1 MMADVPTMI
10 FGTIIAPVIENFLE
24 MNIAAAAAII
34 FVLAVRKPA
43 RRAFGPHAIYLLW
56 AIVPIAAVATFIPSR
71 TIEMLSLGM
80 TLDEVIALTTPQAAT
95 SALEAILPYA
105 LAAIWLV
112 GAIATAI
119 ALFRRQ
125 AAFMR
130 DVDLGL
136 AGGQGHDAAVLRTV
150 RAQVAGQLTGVEVGN
165 RDRALADQ
173 VR

>member
-56 AIVPIAAVATFIPSR
+56 AIVPIAAVGTFIPSR

-80 TLDEVIALTTPQAAT
+80 TLDEVIALTTPQAAN

-105 LAAIWLV
+105 LPPSGLSAPSRPPLPSSAVRPPSCAMSTSASPAPPSSASRIRASSRPMTSPAASL
-112 GAIATAI
+112 TAS
-119 ALFRRQ
+119 A
-125 AAFMR
+125 
-130 DVDLGL
+130 
-136 AGGQGHDAAVLRTV
+136 
-150 RAQVAGQLTGVEVGN
+150 N
-165 RDRALADQ
+165 
-173 VR
+173 